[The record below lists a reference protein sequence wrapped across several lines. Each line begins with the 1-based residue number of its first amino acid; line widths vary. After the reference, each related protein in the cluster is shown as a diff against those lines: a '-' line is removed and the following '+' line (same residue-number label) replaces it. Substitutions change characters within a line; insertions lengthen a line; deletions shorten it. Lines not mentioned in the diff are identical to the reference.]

1 MERKVIGVSIEAE
14 GTAKEMLAMLKDA
27 KRHIKFWQKKPESC
41 QKYPAIMKAQDEK
54 MFYNIVIHPS

>member
-1 MERKVIGVSIEAE
+1 
-14 GTAKEMLAMLKDA
+14 MLKDA